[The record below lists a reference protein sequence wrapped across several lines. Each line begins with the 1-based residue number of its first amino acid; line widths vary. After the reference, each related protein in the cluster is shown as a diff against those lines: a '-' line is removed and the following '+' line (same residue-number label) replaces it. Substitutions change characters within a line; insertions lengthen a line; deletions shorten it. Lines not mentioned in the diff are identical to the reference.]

1 MKPLR
6 NCHPDL
12 QACELEDRLLPVIA
26 NLGVIVLTTSGYV
39 LMTPFPGASAYPGGS
54 PGGTAIPTA
63 FFMTGSGGISSI
75 QPGNIT
81 GVPGLAAA
89 GTAGSSGGASAT
101 ITVGSGANDAT
112 AATIPLVTRNTIA
125 NDALNPPPLIG
136 RPSGDRSPI
145 LPSGQF
151 YRGGVPVTAP
161 APPCVQNARRTAE
174 RVLEQESCG
183 FVPDSARWCWPSCS
197 NRTEN
202 VARRP
207 LGNGP
212 LGGPS

>member
-6 NCHPDL
+6 NLHPDL
-12 QACELEDRLLPVIA
+12 HASELEDRLLPVIA

-39 LMTPFPGASAYPGGS
+39 LMTPFPGAMSYIGNAPGGPS
-54 PGGTAIPTA
+54 IPTA
-63 FFMTGSGGISSI
+63 FFMTGSGGISSL

-81 GVPGLAAA
+81 GVPSLAGA
-89 GTAGSSGGASAT
+89 GTTGSSGGAGAT

-112 AATIPLVTRNTIA
+112 ASIPVVTRNTIA

-145 LPSGQF
+145 LPAGQY

-161 APPCVQNARRTAE
+161 VQDASETPGEPSSQSSSNSPVNSSPTWLSGAGHAAVIGQRTSLRSA
-174 RVLEQESCG
+174 
-183 FVPDSARWCWPSCS
+183 VPISWGS
-197 NRTEN
+197 
-202 VARRP
+202 
-207 LGNGP
+207 GNP
-212 LGGPS
+212 